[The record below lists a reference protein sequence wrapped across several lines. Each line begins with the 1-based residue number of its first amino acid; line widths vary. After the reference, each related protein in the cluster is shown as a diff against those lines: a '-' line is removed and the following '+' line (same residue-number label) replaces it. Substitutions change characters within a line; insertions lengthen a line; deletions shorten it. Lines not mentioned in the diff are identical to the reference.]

1 MKYVNDKYEHHYKN
15 IDMKNQYNKDKKDY
29 SCVLIGGFFIIPLC
43 FLILISV
50 AFSIADNSNR
60 ESKKN
65 KFIEIKRNS
74 LGCVQ
79 YRYNQDKVWK
89 CPKDLSISQI
99 EKRVCS
105 GGKVNTCRTEY
116 EPVIN

>member
-1 MKYVNDKYEHHYKN
+1 MKNVNDKYRYHYKN
-15 IDMKNQYNKDKKDY
+15 IDMKNQYNKDKRDY
-29 SCVLIGGFFIIPLC
+29 SWLLYLASFFMLITPIIFFGIA
-43 FLILISV
+43 V
-50 AFSIADNSNR
+50 ATSSSN
-60 ESKKN
+60 EAENNKD

-89 CPKDLSISQI
+89 CPKDMSISQI

-105 GGKVNTCRTEY
+105 GGKINTCRTEY